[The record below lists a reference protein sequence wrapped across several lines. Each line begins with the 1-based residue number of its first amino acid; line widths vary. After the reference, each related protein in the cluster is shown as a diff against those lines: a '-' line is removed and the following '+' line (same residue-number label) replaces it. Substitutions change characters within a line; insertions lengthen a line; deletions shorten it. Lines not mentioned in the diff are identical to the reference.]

1 MRPPPP
7 LPLSQVRCT
16 AAEVISNVLAI
27 IRRDRSSVFSFVNFP
42 RIFILQVGNLPSR
55 YNECFSRRDSRTAIF
70 SRFDISNYDILS
82 KLRALSS
89 FHGLMLLGGL
99 CRIDGSHAMR
109 KAVLWWDNKKPA

>member
-16 AAEVISNVLAI
+16 AAEVIRNVLAMI
-27 IRRDRSSVFSFVNFP
+27 SRDRSSVFCVVNFR

-55 YNECFSRRDSRTAIF
+55 YNEYFSRRDSRSTIF

-82 KLRALSS
+82 TLRALESM
-89 FHGLMLLGGL
+89 GLRRCVKQSYSEITRSLP
-99 CRIDGSHAMR
+99 
-109 KAVLWWDNKKPA
+109 NK